1 MVDAV
6 VDGAIADYERLLAE
20 RHYASTVDGLA
31 EAHRR
36 HGMQYPDGRR
46 WCTVLRPGMIPRAV
60 HDRAMAAA
68 QVVSRAVR
76 EVTERVLVDRRLRDA
91 LGFPKYLDAA
101 LDIDRELG
109 NASLLARLDGFI
121 VDGEARFIE
130 YNAEPGGMASTKEV
144 ELAFAGLP
152 IATEFGALHR
162 YTHFDNVVL
171 AFDAVWR
178 DHAQRG
184 GERAP
189 VLAVL
194 RTTASMVQG
203 PMLRWLPYAATR
215 GFRIFVVRPEEIDIA
230 ESGIRVEG
238 APIDYLVFAD
248 WVSVFQPNDVMRRVL
263 RAVAQGTVRTLN
275 GVSRVVA
282 GTAKVILEALTSTA
296 YAHYFDR
303 ATVAALSAHLP
314 WTRWLRDAR
323 TDFDG
328 REVDLLRFAEDHRSS
343 LVLKPSNAKGGDGL
357 LIGADCDDA
366 TWRAALAASSRRPT
380 VVQQWIEPPRAR
392 FPVVGADGALAYETR
407 RWDFNPYVW
416 NGDVAAG
423 ALIRADVAANLS
435 KGTGSVVPVWVL
447 E

>member
-1 MVDAV
+1 MADAAA
-6 VDGAIADYERLLAE
+6 DRAIADYERLLVE
-20 RHYASTVDGLA
+20 RHYASTVEGLA
-31 EAHRR
+31 AAHRR
-36 HGMQYPDGRR
+36 HGMVYPDGRH

-60 HDRAMAAA
+60 HERAMSAA

-76 EVTERVLVDRRLRDA
+76 EVTERVLADRRLRAA
-91 LGFPKYLDAA
+91 LGFPRYLDAA

-152 IATEFGALHR
+152 IAAEFGAVHR
-162 YTHFDNVVL
+162 YAHFDNVRL

-189 VLAVL
+189 ALAVL
-194 RTTASMVQG
+194 RTTANMVQG
-203 PMLRWLPYAATR
+203 PMLRWLPYASTR
-215 GFRIFVVRPEEIDIA
+215 GFRVFMVRPEEIDIA
-230 ESGIRVEG
+230 DAGARVEG
-238 APIDYLVFAD
+238 VPIDYLVFAD
-248 WVSVFQPNDVMRRVL
+248 WVSVFQPDDAMRRVL
-263 RAVAQGTVRTLN
+263 RAVAQGSVRTLN

-282 GTAKVILEALTSTA
+282 GTAKVLLEALTSTA

-303 ATVAALSAHLP
+303 ATVAVLAAHLP
-314 WTRWLRDAR
+314 WTRWVRDAR
-323 TDFDG
+323 TDYDG
-328 REVDLLRFAEDHRSS
+328 RDVELLRFAEDQRSS

-366 TWRAALAASSRRPT
+366 TWRAALAASARRPT
-380 VVQQWIEPPRAR
+380 VVQRWIEPPRQH
-392 FPVVGADGALAYETR
+392 FPIVGADGALAYETM

-423 ALIRADVAANLS
+423 ALIRADVAPNLS
-435 KGTGSVVPVWVL
+435 KGMGSVVPVWVL